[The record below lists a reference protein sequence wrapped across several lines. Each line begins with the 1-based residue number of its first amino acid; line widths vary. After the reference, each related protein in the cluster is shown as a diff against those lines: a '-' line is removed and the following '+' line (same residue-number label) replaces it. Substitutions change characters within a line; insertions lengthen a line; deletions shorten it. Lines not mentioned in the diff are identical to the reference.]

1 MSSGTLYNKVQLSA
15 NFNRYSP
22 KSVVFIQDYLYKA
35 LEAKNIKLADIDAYI
50 DSTKEEQMHNGYKL
64 SGRQTSDIVNITDD
78 NGRTDKA
85 SIGSSFFQN
94 LTTSMSKLDIADFVL
109 LNEMMA
115 SYLKVGNYTTRD
127 VGEFYNCRLYTNFML
142 ALTEICAASGT
153 LPNPNKGI
161 EDILALYHSDNVS
174 PDSII
179 MNKTPVYKL
188 VPTHHTLFV
197 VVYSGFT
204 NVLVEGTND
213 SKLRRY
219 FIRSLMSGLFRFSS
233 IEEAL
238 DHPLFDTFAIQ
249 FFIDPTIDSKPIDFT
264 NYKTES

>member
-50 DSTKEEQMHNGYKL
+50 DSTKEEQMHNGYNL

-109 LNEMMA
+109 LNEIA
-115 SYLKVGNYTTRD
+115 FAFLFCIYL
-127 VGEFYNCRLYTNFML
+127 
-142 ALTEICAASGT
+142 
-153 LPNPNKGI
+153 
-161 EDILALYHSDNVS
+161 
-174 PDSII
+174 
-179 MNKTPVYKL
+179 
-188 VPTHHTLFV
+188 
-197 VVYSGFT
+197 
-204 NVLVEGTND
+204 
-213 SKLRRY
+213 SK
-219 FIRSLMSGLFRFSS
+219 
-233 IEEAL
+233 
-238 DHPLFDTFAIQ
+238 
-249 FFIDPTIDSKPIDFT
+249 
-264 NYKTES
+264 